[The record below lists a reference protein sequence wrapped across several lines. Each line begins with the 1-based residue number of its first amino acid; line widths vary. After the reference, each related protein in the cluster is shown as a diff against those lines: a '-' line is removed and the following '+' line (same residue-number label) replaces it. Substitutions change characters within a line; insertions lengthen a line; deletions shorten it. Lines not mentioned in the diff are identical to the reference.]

1 MQPKIGITIDVYS
14 TPTNFIRSTCSNSAR
29 LLAGAV
35 VVVSA
40 FTGSLLCQTNAQP
53 NTPATTPATA
63 AAQIAPGARN
73 GAPAANPQQGGDT
86 KSASQQ
92 KENTRASGKLLAL
105 DPLAPAVAP
114 PNRTGRP
121 RIGLAL
127 GGGGAL
133 ALSEIGALQWFEE
146 HHIPVDVVAG
156 TSMGC
161 MVGALYS
168 SGKTVDQLKRVMD
181 DSVFNQVFSLS
192 SSYQSRSYRRR
203 EDSRELPNAVAV
215 GLKHGVHFRN
225 SVLVDQGL
233 NAFLDRQFLNYD
245 DQTDFNNL
253 PIPLR
258 CISTDL
264 NEAVPV
270 TFARGSVPD
279 AVRASVSLPG
289 IFRPFEMN
297 GHEYVD
303 GGVLYNLP
311 TQTVKDMNADVI
323 LAFSLPLAPTTNA
336 DLGSILGVLA
346 RSFSVAIEGAEREQR
361 KLANVVIM
369 PDLKGFGAADYLK
382 APELAVRGYQAAEAN
397 KAALLPYA
405 LSDQQWNAYLIAR
418 EAKRRAPA
426 GPVLR
431 VRVQAPGPDATR
443 AIQRLFA
450 PLVNQPVDTRKIE
463 ALLDQVRADGRYD
476 VDYTVGYETA
486 QQFAAQS
493 NNQAAVP
500 KDAADVKVATT
511 LGQAPAPTAPTPK
524 QQPGAPLPKP
534 GTVPDAPS
542 PGSGTTPQAI
552 TAENPT
558 GAAPDLTADS
568 LADIPVRPIILVTVA
583 DKKTGPPTLLVGANV
598 EAQTTAVTRA
608 TIEGILIQQD
618 FGGYGSELRSNFKLG
633 YETEIGSE
641 YFRPIN
647 FLSSVS
653 GENHTVFY
661 SPHADW
667 LRQPYSIY
675 RNQVRVADRQLQR
688 VGGGLDL
695 GVTNRRNMDLRG
707 GVEFTY
713 IDWTTLVGAD
723 GAPNFSGGS
732 QRAHVRYTYDT
743 QDRALVPQFGI
754 HITTEAAFLYDA
766 VGSRNAPQLSAQGS
780 YSYSK
785 KDEKGKAGK
794 NTFVFASEGGTM
806 FNRNVAEPFRY
817 TLGGPLRLS
826 ASAIDEYRGTD
837 YFLVEPAYLRRVA
850 SLPQPLGQNLY
861 VGVAYEA
868 AQMYAPGVST
878 ITRQDVYFGVVAET
892 PLGIITFAPAIG
904 DDGHRKFVFT
914 LGKLF

>member
-1 MQPKIGITIDVYS
+1 MTTLSSLSDSRISLRRFVGY
-14 TPTNFIRSTCSNSAR
+14 A
-29 LLAGAV
+29 LLA
-35 VVVSA
+35 VSFA
-40 FTGSLLCQTNAQP
+40 PALAQSSAPTPLPAAATQAAPGSKNGGQTGG
-53 NTPATTPATA
+53 TPASTS
-63 AAQIAPGARN
+63 
-73 GAPAANPQQGGDT
+73 PAAGKRGDQGGDS
-86 KSASQQ
+86 KSSTAPTA
-92 KENTRASGKLLAL
+92 EMARASGKPLAL
-105 DPLAPAVAP
+105 DPLAPSVAP

-168 SGKTVDQLKRVMD
+168 SGKSVDQLKRVMN
-181 DSVFNQVFSLS
+181 DSVFNQVFSFS
-192 SSYQSRSYRRR
+192 NSYQSRSFRRR
-203 EDSRELPNAVAV
+203 EDSRELPNAIGV

-225 SVLVDQGL
+225 SVLIDQGL

-258 CISTDL
+258 CMSTDL

-303 GGVLYNLP
+303 GGVLANLP
-311 TQTVKDMNADVI
+311 TQTVKDMNADVVI
-323 LAFSLPLAPTTNA
+323 AFSLSLSPVSQG

-346 RSFSVAIEGAEREQR
+346 RSFSVAIEGAERQER

-369 PDLKGFGAADYLK
+369 PDLKGFGATDYLK
-382 APELAVRGYQAAEAN
+382 AAGLSERGYAAAEAQ

-405 LSDQQWNAYLIAR
+405 LNDQDWATYLETR
-418 EAKRRAPA
+418 QKRRRAPA

-431 VRVQAPGPDATR
+431 VRVQAPGADATR

-476 VDYTVGYETA
+476 VDYTVGYETE
-486 QQFAAQS
+486 QQFNAQ
-493 NNQAAVP
+493 NAQLAPVP
-500 KDAADVKVATT
+500 KDAADVKVATSLDGSAQT
-511 LGQAPAPTAPTPK
+511 PPPTSGTPK
-524 QQPGAPLPKP
+524 QQAGAPLPKP
-534 GTVPDAPS
+534 GTVPANPS
-542 PGSGTTPQAI
+542 PGSGSTPLPQ
-552 TAENPT
+552 TVDNPT
-558 GAAPDLTADS
+558 GAAPDLTPDALD
-568 LADIPVRPIILVTVA
+568 DIPVRPIILVTVA
-583 DKKTGPPTLLVGANV
+583 DKKTGPPSLLVGLNI

-608 TIEGILIQQD
+608 TVEGILLQQD
-618 FGGYGSELRSNFKLG
+618 LGGYGSELRSHFKLG
-633 YETEIGSE
+633 YLTELGSE
-641 YFRPIN
+641 YFRPIE
-647 FLSSVS
+647 FLSSIS
-653 GENHTVFY
+653 GEGHTVFY
-661 SPHADW
+661 SPHATF

-675 RNQVRVADRQLQR
+675 RNQIRVADRQLQTI
-688 VGGGLDL
+688 GGGLDL
-695 GVTNRRNMDLRG
+695 GVTNRRNADLRG
-707 GVEFTY
+707 GVDFNFVRW
-713 IDWTTLVGAD
+713 DTLVGSD
-723 GAPNFSGGS
+723 GTTDFSGGS
-732 QRAHVRYTYDT
+732 QRAHIRYTYDT
-743 QDRALVPQFGI
+743 QDRALVPQFGFN
-754 HITTEAAFLYDA
+754 ITTEAAFLYDA
-766 VGSRNAPQLSAQGS
+766 VGSRNAPQVSAKGS
-780 YSYSK
+780 YSYSRR
-785 KDEKGKAGK
+785 DDKGKATK
-794 NTFVFASEGGTM
+794 NTFVFAAEGGSM
-806 FNRNVAEPFRY
+806 FHRDVAEPFRY

-837 YFLVEPAYLRRVA
+837 YYLLEPAYLRRVA
-850 SLPQPLGQNLY
+850 SLPAPLGQNLY
-861 VGVAYEA
+861 LGIAYEA
-868 AQMYAPGVST
+868 AQMYAPNART

>member
-1 MQPKIGITIDVYS
+1 MPILTPRPTSSKFARRRSGVSALGALAVLSALACPALEAQGT
-14 TPTNFIRSTCSNSAR
+14 TPTNVPAAAVQSAP
-29 LLAGAV
+29 G
-35 VVVSA
+35 
-40 FTGSLLCQTNAQP
+40 TKNGGKDGGG
-53 NTPATTPATA
+53 TPASTTPAGG
-63 AAQIAPGARN
+63 QQGA
-73 GAPAANPQQGGDT
+73 QGGDS
-86 KSASQQ
+86 KSANANNQTQES
-92 KENTRASGKLLAL
+92 TRASGKPLAL
-105 DPLAPAVAP
+105 DPIATAVPP

-133 ALSEIGALQWFEE
+133 ALSEIGTLQWLEE

-168 SGKTVDQLKRVMD
+168 SGKTVDQLKRVMN
-181 DSVFNQVFSLS
+181 DSVFNQVFSFS
-192 SSYQSRSYRRR
+192 NSYQSRSFRRR
-203 EDSRELPNAVAV
+203 EDSRELPNGVAI

-323 LAFSLPLAPTTNA
+323 LAVSLPLAPVSNG

-346 RSFSVAIEGAEREQR
+346 RSFSVAIEGAERQQR

-405 LSDQQWNAYLIAR
+405 LNDQQWAAYLISR
-418 EAKRRAPA
+418 ETKRRAPA

-431 VRVQAPGPDATR
+431 VRVQAPDPDAIR
-443 AIQRLFA
+443 SIQRLFA
-450 PLVNQPVDTRKIE
+450 PLVNHPVDTRKIE

-486 QQFAAQS
+486 QQFQAQA

-511 LGQAPAPTAPTPK
+511 LEGAPPPTAPTAK

-534 GTVPDAPS
+534 GDVPAS
-542 PGSGTTPQAI
+542 GSTPQAVS
-552 TAENPT
+552 AENPT
-558 GAAPDLTADS
+558 GAAPELTAEA
-568 LADIPVRPIILVTVA
+568 LADIPVRPIILITVA
-583 DKKTGPPTLLVGANV
+583 DKKTGPPTLLIGANI

-608 TIEGILIQQD
+608 TLEGILIQQD
-618 FGGYGSELRSNFKLG
+618 LGGYGSELRSTFRLG
-633 YETEIGSE
+633 YQTEIGSE
-641 YFRPIN
+641 YFRPIE

-653 GENHTVFY
+653 GEKHTVFY
-661 SPHADW
+661 SPHADF

-688 VGGGLDL
+688 VGGGVDL

-707 GVEFTY
+707 GVDFTY
-713 IDWTTLVGAD
+713 VRWSTLVGSD
-723 GAPNFSGGS
+723 GNQDFSGGS
-732 QRAHVRYTYDT
+732 QRAHVLYTYDT
-743 QDRALVPQFGI
+743 QDRALVPQFGL
-754 HITTEAAFLYDA
+754 HFTTEAAFLYDA
-766 VGSRNAPQLSAQGS
+766 VGSQNAPELSAKGS

-785 KDEKGKAGK
+785 KTDKGKAGK
-794 NTFVFASEGGTM
+794 NTFIFAAEGGSM
-806 FNRNVAEPFRY
+806 FHRDVAEPFRY

-837 YFLVEPAYLRRVA
+837 YYLLEPAYLRRIA

-861 VGVAYEA
+861 VGIAYEA
-868 AQMYAPGVST
+868 AQMYAPHANV

-892 PLGIITFAPAIG
+892 PLGVITFAPAIG